1 MRQYKNRNRWREMLV
16 YKHTRAN
23 REAIRRAYRQW
34 RIQEGLPMR
43 CDNPECKFYKEEL
56 TWNGKSLPLIL
67 DHENGNNLDN
77 RPENL
82 RYLCPN
88 CDSQLHTRGGGNIGR
103 VRANWENGFLVVEKD
118 GRQSQ
123 THIASCGIIVG
134 GSLNISFHRAGKKGG
149 PEGVNS

>member
-1 MRQYKNRNRWREMLV
+1 MRQSKNRNTWREALV

-23 REAIRRAYRQW
+23 RETIRRAYRQW
-34 RIQEGLPMR
+34 RSQEGLPMR
-43 CDNPECKFYKEEL
+43 CDNPECKFHKEEL
-56 TWNGKSLPLIL
+56 TWNGKGLPLIL

-103 VRANWENGFLVVEKD
+103 VRANLENGFLIVEKD

-123 THIASCGIIVG
+123 THISSGGAVIG
-134 GSLNISFHRAGKKGG
+134 GSAEVSFHRAGESKETFK
-149 PEGVNS
+149 NT